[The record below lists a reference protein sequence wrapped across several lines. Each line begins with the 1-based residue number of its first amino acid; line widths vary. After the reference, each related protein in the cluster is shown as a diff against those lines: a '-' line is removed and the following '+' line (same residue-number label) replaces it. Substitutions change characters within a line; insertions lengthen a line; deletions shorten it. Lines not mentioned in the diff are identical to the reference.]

1 MWEATRSVLD
11 DGVGSSGRRSP
22 EDRHVGRR
30 GGWPSDEGKGM
41 RDGGMTVERWFT
53 SSEADSPEFEAAHK
67 GSEVQRVAPPV
78 ACACHV
84 E

>member
-1 MWEATRSVLD
+1 
-11 DGVGSSGRRSP
+11 
-22 EDRHVGRR
+22 
-30 GGWPSDEGKGM
+30 M